1 MAYIIVGLGNP
12 GQEYTQTRH
21 NTGRMLVQKIVDKLG
36 GEFSYSSKIYSQTA
50 TVEIAGENVKCILPD
65 TFMNKSGKA
74 VAPLIKSLKAAE
86 KLVVIYDDFQL
97 PLGTTRMAFNRSS
110 GGHNGVESII
120 KALKTEAFVRIRIG
134 IGATKASGSVKVLK
148 GAEEVEKF
156 ILGGFKKEELE
167 KINKLSKKV
176 QEVLEVFVADGR
188 EKATMVCN
196 S

>member
-21 NTGRMLVQKIVDKLG
+21 NTGRMLAQKIAEKAG
-36 GEFSYSSKIYSQTA
+36 GEFSYSSKTDSQITKA
-50 TVEIAGENVKCILPD
+50 EIGGENVTFVLPN

-74 VAPLIKSLKAAE
+74 VAPLIKNLKAAE
-86 KLVVIYDDFQL
+86 KLVVVYDDFQL

-134 IGATKASGSVKVLK
+134 IGATKANGAVKVLK

-156 ILGGFKKEELE
+156 ILGGFKKDELE
-167 KINKLSKKV
+167 KITKLSKKV
-176 QEVLEVFVADGR
+176 HEVLETFVTEGR

>member
-1 MAYIIVGLGNP
+1 MAHIIVGLGNP

-21 NTGRMLVQKIVDKLG
+21 NSGRMLVQEIARKAG
-36 GEFSYSSKIYSQTA
+36 AEFSYSSKLNAQVAKFQIGS
-50 TVEIAGENVKCILPD
+50 ENVSFVLPD

-74 VAPLIKSLKAAE
+74 VAPLIKSVKAAE
-86 KLVVIYDDFQL
+86 KLIVVYDDFQL
-97 PLGTTRMAFNRSS
+97 PLGDARMSFNRSS

-120 KALKTEAFVRIRIG
+120 KALKTEAFARIRIG
-134 IGATKASGSVKVLK
+134 VGVTKTNGSVKVLR

-156 ILGGFKKEELE
+156 ILGGFKKTELE
-167 KINKLSKKV
+167 TVQKLSKKV
-176 QEVLEVFVADGR
+176 THVIETYVTDGR